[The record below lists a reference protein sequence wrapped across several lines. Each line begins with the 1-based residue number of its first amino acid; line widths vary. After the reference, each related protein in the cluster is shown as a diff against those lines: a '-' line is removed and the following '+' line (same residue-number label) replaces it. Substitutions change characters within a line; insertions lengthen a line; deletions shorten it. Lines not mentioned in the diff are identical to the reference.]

1 MPRPTGKV
9 WRHRIKRLLPAV
21 LLNLLGSRPAPPP
34 VWSGVYP
41 RLSDVPAHRAEFGDD
56 LIGEMVTT
64 VAAALAA
71 LRAGQKPHLWHES
84 LALLAGAVASASQRV
99 SVVDFG
105 GGAGSGFAQLLASL
119 PPSVTL
125 AYEVVDSEAMC
136 TAGRKLFAD
145 DRRIRFSTTLP
156 PRGSAIDVVYANS
169 VLQYIEDY
177 PRALQQ
183 LAAVGAPYVFLG
195 RLAAGRGP
203 TFATRQLNVPGRV
216 FPYWF
221 LNLDEVIAVMAQH
234 GYQLA
239 CDSLVDHVY
248 DQTNLPESHRAER
261 FRNVLFARRAS
272 TGPE

>member
-1 MPRPTGKV
+1 MPTPTRKV
-9 WRHRIKRLLPAV
+9 WRHWIKQWLPAV

-64 VAAALAA
+64 VAAALSL
-71 LRAGQKPHLWHES
+71 LRAGQKPHLWHEP
-84 LALLAGAVASASQRV
+84 LALLAGALASAQQRI

-156 PRGSAIDVVYANS
+156 PRGAAVDVVYANS

-183 LAAVGAPYVFLG
+183 LAAVGAPFVFLG

-221 LNLDEVIAVMAQH
+221 LNRDEVIAVMAQH

-239 CDSLVDHVY
+239 CDSLVDHAY

-272 TGPE
+272 MGPA

>member
-1 MPRPTGKV
+1 MPPPTPKV
-9 WRHRIKRLLPAV
+9 WRRRVKRLLPALV
-21 LLNLLGSRPAPPP
+21 LDLLGSRPASPQ

-64 VAAALAA
+64 ISAALAE
-71 LRAGQKPHLWHES
+71 LRAGQRPHLWHES
-84 LALLAGAVASASQRV
+84 LALLAGAVAPASQRV

-119 PPSVTL
+119 PPSVTID
-125 AYEVVDSEAMC
+125 YEVVDSEAMC

-145 DRRIRFSTTLP
+145 DRRIRFSTALP
-156 PRGSAIDVVYANS
+156 PRGSAVDVVYANS

-272 TGPE
+272 TGPA